1 MYRDRKN
8 KSFFETDRNIIKAVL
23 LMKVMEIKVIF
34 ESDDTEKAKKEI
46 GDIFYDFGATG
57 LKIEEPMTHKNSLD
71 YYKNEKDFLM
81 VDHAV
86 SAYFPVNIYA
96 ERRKQAILKRF
107 EETFAEREDIVYTID
122 FYDFEEEDY
131 QNSWKKY
138 FYTQKISDRFVVK
151 PTWRE
156 YEPQED
162 ELVIEIDPGRAFGT
176 GTHPTTSL
184 CIKLMEENI
193 KEGNTVIDV
202 GTGSG
207 ILMVAAEKLGA
218 GKIVGTDI
226 DPMAVEVA
234 EENLLL
240 NKVDMEKAKAY
251 AGDLVTVVQNEKFD
265 VVVANILADVLLI
278 LLKDISRVVKKDGL
292 VIFSG
297 IIEDKLEEMKRAVN
311 EVGLEILEV
320 KADKEW
326 RAMLM
331 KA

>member
-1 MYRDRKN
+1 
-8 KSFFETDRNIIKAVL
+8 
-23 LMKVMEIKVIF
+23 MKVMEIKVIF
-34 ESDDTEKAKKEI
+34 ESDDIEKAKKEI

-86 SAYFPVNIYA
+86 SAYFPMNIYA
-96 ERRKQAILKRF
+96 ERRKQAIIKRF
-107 EETFAEREDIVYTID
+107 EEEFFEREDIIYTID

-138 FYTQKISDRFVVK
+138 FYTQKISERFVVK

-156 YEPQED
+156 YEPKED

-193 KEGNTVIDV
+193 KEGDTVIDV

-207 ILMVAAEKLGA
+207 ILMVASEKLGA

-226 DPMAVEVA
+226 DPVAIEVA

-251 AGDLVTVVQNEKFD
+251 AGDLVTVVQDEKFD

-278 LLKDISRVVKKDGL
+278 LLKDISRVVKKEGL
-292 VIFSG
+292 IIFSG
-297 IIEDKLEEMKRAVN
+297 IIEDKLEEMKKAVA

>member
-1 MYRDRKN
+1 
-8 KSFFETDRNIIKAVL
+8 
-23 LMKVMEIKVIF
+23 MKVMEIKVIF

-86 SAYFPVNIYA
+86 SAYFPMNIYA

-107 EETFAEREDIVYTID
+107 EEKFAEREDIVYTID
-122 FYDFEEEDY
+122 FYDYEEEDY

-138 FYTQKISDRFVVK
+138 FYTQKISERFVVK
-151 PTWRE
+151 PTWRD
-156 YEPQED
+156 YEPLED

-226 DPMAVEVA
+226 DATAVEVA
-234 EENLLL
+234 IENLEL
-240 NKVDMEKAKAY
+240 NKVDSTKAKAY
-251 AGDLVTVVQNEKFD
+251 AGDLVTVVKDEKFD

-278 LLKDISRVVKKDGL
+278 LLNDISRVVKKGGL

-297 IIEDKLEEMKRAVN
+297 IIEDKLEEMKRAIENVD
-311 EVGLEILEV
+311 LEILEV

-326 RAMLM
+326 RAILM

>member
-1 MYRDRKN
+1 
-8 KSFFETDRNIIKAVL
+8 
-23 LMKVMEIKVIF
+23 MKVMEIKVIF

-138 FYTQKISDRFVVK
+138 FYTQKISERFVVK

-226 DPMAVEVA
+226 DPVAVEVA

-297 IIEDKLEEMKRAVN
+297 IIEDKLEEMKRAVE

-331 KA
+331 RA

>member
-1 MYRDRKN
+1 
-8 KSFFETDRNIIKAVL
+8 
-23 LMKVMEIKVIF
+23 MKVMEIKVIF

-57 LKIEEPMTHKNSLD
+57 LKIEEPMTYKNSLD

-86 SAYFPVNIYA
+86 SAYFPMNIYA

-107 EETFAEREDIVYTID
+107 EEKFENRDDIVYTID
-122 FYDFEEEDY
+122 FYDYEEEDY

-138 FYTQKISDRFVVK
+138 FYTQKISERFVVK

-156 YEPQED
+156 YEPLED

-176 GTHPTTSL
+176 GTHPTTSF

-193 KEGNTVIDV
+193 KTGDRVIDV

-218 GKIVGTDI
+218 GEIIGTDI
-226 DPMAVEVA
+226 DATAVEVA
-234 EENLLL
+234 MENLEL
-240 NKVDMEKAKAY
+240 NKVDTEKARAY
-251 AGDLVTVVQNEKFD
+251 AGDLVSIVKDDKFD

-278 LLKDISRVVKKDGL
+278 LLKDISRVAKKGGL

-297 IIEDKLEEMKRAVN
+297 IIEDKLEEMKRAIEN
-311 EVGLEILEV
+311 VGLEILEV

-326 RAMLM
+326 RAILM
-331 KA
+331 RA

>member
-1 MYRDRKN
+1 
-8 KSFFETDRNIIKAVL
+8 
-23 LMKVMEIKVIF
+23 MKVMEIKVIF

-138 FYTQKISDRFVVK
+138 FYTQKISERFVVK

-193 KEGNTVIDV
+193 KEGNTVIDI

-251 AGDLVTVVQNEKFD
+251 AGDLVTVVQDEKFD

-297 IIEDKLEEMKRAVN
+297 IIEDKLEEMKRAVE

-331 KA
+331 RA

>member
-1 MYRDRKN
+1 
-8 KSFFETDRNIIKAVL
+8 
-23 LMKVMEIKVIF
+23 MKVMEIKVIF

-138 FYTQKISDRFVVK
+138 FYTQKISERFVVK

-207 ILMVAAEKLGA
+207 ILIVAAEKLGA

-297 IIEDKLEEMKRAVN
+297 IIEDKLEEMKRAV
-311 EVGLEILEV
+311 EGVGLEILEV

-331 KA
+331 RA

>member
-1 MYRDRKN
+1 
-8 KSFFETDRNIIKAVL
+8 
-23 LMKVMEIKVIF
+23 MKVMEIKVIF

-86 SAYFPVNIYA
+86 SAYFPMNIYA
-96 ERRKQAILKRF
+96 ERRKQAIVQRF

-138 FYTQKISDRFVVK
+138 FYTQKISERFVVK

-297 IIEDKLEEMKRAVN
+297 IIEDKLEEMKRAVE

-331 KA
+331 RA

>member
-1 MYRDRKN
+1 
-8 KSFFETDRNIIKAVL
+8 
-23 LMKVMEIKVIF
+23 MKVMEIKVIF
-34 ESDDTEKAKKEI
+34 ESDDIEKAKKEI

-81 VDHAV
+81 VDHTV
-86 SAYFPVNIYA
+86 SAYFPMNIYA

-107 EETFAEREDIVYTID
+107 EETFSEREDLVYTID
-122 FYDFEEEDY
+122 FYDYEEEDY

-138 FYTQKISDRFVVK
+138 FYTQKISERFVVK

-156 YEPQED
+156 YEPLED

-218 GKIVGTDI
+218 GKIIGTDI

-251 AGDLVTVVQNEKFD
+251 AGDLVTVVKDEKFD

-297 IIEDKLEEMKRAVN
+297 IIEDKLEEMKREIEN
-311 EVGLEILEV
+311 VGLEILEI

-326 RAMLM
+326 RAILM

>member
-1 MYRDRKN
+1 
-8 KSFFETDRNIIKAVL
+8 
-23 LMKVMEIKVIF
+23 MKVMEIKVIF
-34 ESDDTEKAKKEI
+34 ESDDIEKAKKEI

-86 SAYFPVNIYA
+86 SAYFPMNIYA

-107 EETFAEREDIVYTID
+107 EETFSEREDLVYTID
-122 FYDFEEEDY
+122 FYDYEEEDY

-138 FYTQKISDRFVVK
+138 FYTQKISERFVVK

-156 YEPQED
+156 YEPLED

-218 GKIVGTDI
+218 GKIIGTDI

-251 AGDLVTVVQNEKFD
+251 AGDLVTVVKDEKFD

-297 IIEDKLEEMKRAVN
+297 IIEDKLEEMKREIEN
-311 EVGLEILEV
+311 VGLEILEI

-326 RAMLM
+326 RAILM